1 MVHAPGMRTIGAAA
15 VEVLQHFVG
24 IDEKY
29 FEALTTS
36 FVSQGLS
43 QVRFSNAGRAAYK
56 RIVMLTY
63 EIATGHLQYLLSAI
77 PILVSESSPNE
88 VRWACESCFRL
99 QR

>member
-1 MVHAPGMRTIGAAA
+1 MRTIGAAA

-43 QVRFSNAGRAAYK
+43 QVRFPHAGRTAYK

-63 EIATGHLQYLLSAI
+63 EIATGHLQYQLSI
-77 PILVSESSPNE
+77 QIGIE
-88 VRWACESCFRL
+88 VEVKVFQGLGSVDRGTSQA
-99 QR
+99 QA